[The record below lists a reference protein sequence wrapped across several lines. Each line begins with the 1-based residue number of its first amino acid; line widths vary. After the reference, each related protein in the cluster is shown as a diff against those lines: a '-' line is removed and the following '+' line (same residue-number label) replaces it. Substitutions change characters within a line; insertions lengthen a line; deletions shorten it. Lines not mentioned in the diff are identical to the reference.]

1 VSGYLNALRGGFVFK
16 AFMTTD
22 YHTQLKLRID
32 WADLDLFGHV
42 NNVAFF
48 KYVQAARVNYCE
60 QVGLTSVN
68 DATKL
73 SFMVASSQCQFKKP
87 LLYPG
92 DVTVFTKVDWIKN
105 SSLQL
110 AYLIFDLAGNLA
122 AEAAD
127 VIVIFDHHNKK
138 KVIIPEEL
146 RKTMERIEK
155 KSFNPVS

>member
-1 VSGYLNALRGGFVFK
+1 
-16 AFMTTD
+16 MTSD

-48 KYVQAARVNYCE
+48 KYIQAARVNYCE
-60 QVGLTSVN
+60 QIGLTSVN

-92 DVTVFTKVDWIKN
+92 EVTVFTKVEWIKN
-105 SSLQL
+105 SSMQL
-110 AYLIFDLAGNLA
+110 SYLIFDPAGDLVA
-122 AEAAD
+122 QAAD
-127 VIVIFDHHNKK
+127 VIVIFDHHNKN
-138 KVIIPEEL
+138 KVVISAEL
-146 RKTMERIEK
+146 RKTIERIEK
-155 KSFNPVS
+155 KSFDPLVG